1 MNMSMFQRIQGGSRT
16 NPIFVSSAI
25 KELSLVMALAV
36 SRPLMSRLLASR
48 LGLRAA
54 SSSSSLLVNQGGKYQ
69 FLQDLGLKD
78 QNLGVFDGEWKGSG
92 EVDTHLLDRKNMDNQ
107 MTFVTDRDLCVPL
120 QWSAHRPSGHGYC
133 GGL

>member
-1 MNMSMFQRIQGGSRT
+1 
-16 NPIFVSSAI
+16 
-25 KELSLVMALAV
+25 MAMAV

-48 LGLRAA
+48 LGIRSA

-92 EVDTHLLDRKNMDNQ
+92 EVHTYLLDRQKW
-107 MTFVTDRDLCVPL
+107 TIELRHDR
-120 QWSAHRPSGHGYC
+120 S
-133 GGL
+133 